1 MICQPDEIK
10 QFIGVDGIV
19 IIRSEEVQRF
29 GWPHAGRNAAGLQHH
44 SDAGHELAMVGD
56 RIEAEYLDRSR
67 RGTAIALEGFN
78 R

>member
-1 MICQPDEIK
+1 MISQPHEIK
-10 QFIGVDGIV
+10 QFVGVDGIV
-19 IIRSEEVQRF
+19 VIRSEEVQRF

-44 SDAGHELAMVGD
+44 SDAGDKLAMVGD
-56 RIEAEYLDRSR
+56 RVEAQHPNGTG